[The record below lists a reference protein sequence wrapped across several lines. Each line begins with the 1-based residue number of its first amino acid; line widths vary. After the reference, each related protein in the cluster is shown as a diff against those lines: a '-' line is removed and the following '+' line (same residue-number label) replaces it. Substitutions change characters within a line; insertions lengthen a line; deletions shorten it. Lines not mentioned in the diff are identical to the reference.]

1 MGRVQQTSQTAPGGA
16 TGRGHAMAGPAVHIV
31 TGKGGTGKSTVAAAL
46 AVGLAAGGGRVLLV
60 DVEARHSAAA
70 PLGLATLPRTPGRI
84 AAADGDGEVHG
95 CAPTGEAVLE
105 DYLRTNFAGSFAGPA
120 MRRLGVPEFVTTIA
134 PGLKDVLLSGFL
146 VEEARRGGWD
156 AVVADAPPTGRIAR
170 FLDVTRALTDI
181 AAAGPV
187 HRQARETADYL
198 RSGKVAVHVTA
209 LAEPLPVTESLE
221 AVAELRR
228 MGLTVGTIAV
238 NKMLDAGMCAAA
250 ERMASR
256 DDTTASLVSA
266 GLGREAA
273 EALAGEALDA
283 AARAR
288 VQREALAELAAG
300 WDGRLVRLPAIAGGV
315 RVEGIYRMA
324 DVLAGAGDREEAG
337 QANATGA
344 SGGADDGSEVRR

>member
-1 MGRVQQTSQTAPGGA
+1 M
-16 TGRGHAMAGPAVHIV
+16 

-70 PLGLATLPRTPGRI
+70 PLGLASLPATPGRI
-84 AAADGDGEVHG
+84 AAAEGGGEVHG

-105 DYLRTNFAGSFAGPA
+105 DYLRTNFAGAVAGSA
-120 MRRLGVPEFVTTIA
+120 MRRLGVPEFVTAIA

-187 HRQARETADYL
+187 HRQARETAAYL
-198 RSGKVAVHVTA
+198 RSGEVAVHVTA

-221 AVAELRR
+221 AIGELLG

-238 NKMLDAGMCAAA
+238 NKVLDADVAAAA
-250 ERMASR
+250 ERVAMR
-256 DDTTASLVSA
+256 DDAPGAAPVP
-266 GLGREAA
+266 GLGA
-273 EALAGEALDA
+273 EAGAALVEEARDA
-283 AARAR
+283 AARAA
-288 VQREALAELAAG
+288 VQREALAELESG
-300 WDGRLVRLPAIAGGV
+300 WDGRLVRLPAIPGGV
-315 RVEGIYRMA
+315 RVEGIYRIAELLMGGEDGAA
-324 DVLAGAGDREEAG
+324 DAAGSADAEGGSDDATREER
-337 QANATGA
+337 Q
-344 SGGADDGSEVRR
+344 